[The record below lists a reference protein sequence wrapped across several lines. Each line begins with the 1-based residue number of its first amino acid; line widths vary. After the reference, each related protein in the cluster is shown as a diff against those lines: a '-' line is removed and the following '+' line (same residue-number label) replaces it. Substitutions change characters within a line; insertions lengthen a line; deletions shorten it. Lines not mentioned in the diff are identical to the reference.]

1 VSGESS
7 ASAAYEHFL
16 APRKT
21 FSKGFFMKLL
31 VVGSGMMGSAA
42 AFDMART
49 PQVDSVTLAD
59 TDSKRA
65 QEVAARVNRITG
77 CKKVRAVA
85 LDAGNQRAAARLMR
99 GHDAALSAVP
109 YFLNLGLARAALDA
123 RCHFAD
129 LGGNNTVVRQELA
142 LSKQAEKR
150 GVALAPD
157 CGLSPGMASILGGEL
172 VRRLGGRADALRLYV
187 GGLPERPT
195 PPFHYQLVFSVE
207 GLINEYVEP
216 ARILRRGKMTTVDPL
231 TEPEEFHLAGFPPLM
246 AFQTSGGTST
256 LPETFEG
263 RVGECFEK
271 TLRYPGHY
279 DLLCELKELGLFSG
293 EKMKIGKAEI
303 APRAMMAKIFE
314 GKFASKG
321 PDVCIMRLEAHESV
335 HRAGVRGLLGAQL
348 KGRVAS
354 FTMVDH
360 YDPKTD
366 MSAMMRTTA
375 FPASIVVQMLVSGA
389 ITKRGAVLQERDVP
403 ADLFL
408 EEVKKRGIKID
419 YALD

>member
-1 VSGESS
+1 
-7 ASAAYEHFL
+7 
-16 APRKT
+16 
-21 FSKGFFMKLL
+21 
-31 VVGSGMMGSAA
+31 MMGSAA
-42 AFDMART
+42 AFDMACQA
-49 PQVDSVTLAD
+49 QVESVSLAD
-59 TDSKRA
+59 SDLKRA
-65 QEVAARVNRITG
+65 REVAARVNRIIG
-77 CKKVRAVA
+77 DKKIRAVA
-85 LDAGNQRAAARLMR
+85 LDAGSERMAARLMR

-109 YFLNLGLARAALDA
+109 YRLNLGLARAAIEA

-142 LSKQAEKR
+142 LAKKAEKH

-172 VRRLGGRADALRLYV
+172 VRRLGGRADALKLYV
-187 GGLPERPT
+187 GGLPEKPM

-216 ARILRRGKMTTVDPL
+216 ARILRKGKLATVEPL
-231 TEPEEFHLAGFPPLM
+231 TEPEEFHMPGFAPLI

-279 DLLCELKELGLFSG
+279 DLLCELKALGLFSSD
-293 EKMKIGKAEI
+293 KMRVDGADIT
-303 APRAMMAKIFE
+303 PRAVMSKIFE
-314 GKFASKG
+314 GKFAGKG
-321 PDVCIMRLEAHESV
+321 PDVCIMRLEAHESL
-335 HRAGVRGLLGAQL
+335 RSPGVRGLLGGRI
-348 KGRVAS
+348 KGRIAS

-375 FPASIVVQMLVSGA
+375 FPASIVVQMLASGA
-389 ITKRGAVLQERDVP
+389 IEKRGVVLQERDVP

-408 EEVKKRGIKID
+408 DEMSKRGIHIQ
-419 YALD
+419 YSVE

>member
-1 VSGESS
+1 
-7 ASAAYEHFL
+7 
-16 APRKT
+16 
-21 FSKGFFMKLL
+21 MKLL
-31 VVGSGMMGSAA
+31 VIGSGMMGSAA

-49 PQVDSVTLAD
+49 HQVDSVTLAD
-59 TDSKRA
+59 SNLQRA
-65 QEVAARVNRITG
+65 REVAARVNRITAQ
-77 CKKVRAVA
+77 KKVRAVA
-85 LDAGNQRAAARLMR
+85 LDAADEKAAARLMR

-109 YFLNLGLARAALDA
+109 YFLNLGLARAAVEA

-142 LSKQAEKR
+142 LSKKAEKR

-172 VRRLGGRADALRLYV
+172 VRRLGGRADALRIYV
-187 GGLPERPT
+187 GGLPEQPT

-216 ARILRRGKMTTVDPL
+216 ARILRKGKLTTIDPL
-231 TEPEEFHLAGFPPLM
+231 TEPEDFYLPGFPPLV
-246 AFQTSGGTST
+246 AFHTSGGTST

-279 DLLCELKELGLFSG
+279 DLLCELKELGLFSS

-303 APRAMMAKIFE
+303 APRAVMSKIFE

-321 PDVCIMRLEAHESV
+321 PDVCLMRIEAHESV
-335 HRAGVRGLLGAQL
+335 NRAGVRGLLGGRL

-360 YDPKTD
+360 YDAKTD
-366 MSAMMRTTA
+366 TSAMMRTTA
-375 FPASIVVQMLVSGA
+375 YPASIVVQMLASGA
-389 ITKRGAVLQERDVP
+389 ISKRGGVLQECDVP

-408 EEVKKRGIKID
+408 DEIEKRGIKIN
-419 YALD
+419 YAIE

>member
-1 VSGESS
+1 
-7 ASAAYEHFL
+7 
-16 APRKT
+16 
-21 FSKGFFMKLL
+21 MKLM
-31 VVGSGMMGSAA
+31 VMGAGMMGSAA

-49 PQVDSVTLAD
+49 PAVDAVTLAD
-59 TDSKRA
+59 SDVKRA
-65 QEVAARVNRITG
+65 REVAARVNRMTG
-77 CKKVRAVA
+77 GRKVRAVA
-85 LDAGNQRAAARLMR
+85 IDASDEKAAARLMR

-109 YFLNLGLARAALDA
+109 YFLNLGLAKAAIEA

-142 LSKQAEKR
+142 LAKKAEKH

-172 VRRLGGRADALRLYV
+172 VRRLGGHADALRLYV
-187 GGLPERPT
+187 GGLPEQPT

-216 ARILRRGKMTTVDPL
+216 ARILRKGKLTTIDPL
-231 TEPEEFHLAGFPPLM
+231 TEPEDFYMPGFAPLVAFH
-246 AFQTSGGTST
+246 TSGGTST

-263 RVGECFEK
+263 KVGECFEK

-279 DLLCELKELGLFSG
+279 DLLCELKELGLFSS
-293 EKMKIGKAEI
+293 EKIKVGKTEI
-303 APRAMMAKIFE
+303 APRAMIAKILE

-321 PDVCIMRLEAHESV
+321 PDICLMRIEAHESV
-335 HRAGVRGLLGAQL
+335 NRAGVRGLLGGRL

-360 YDPKTD
+360 YDAKTD

-375 FPASIVVQMLVSGA
+375 FPASIVAQMLASGA
-389 ITKRGAVLQERDVP
+389 ISKRGAVLQERDVP

-408 EEVKKRGIKID
+408 DEVETRGIKIA
-419 YALD
+419 YAVE